1 MSEHRRVT
9 APGLPEAQ
17 ATWPQAVAS
26 AANRLEAA
34 GVHSP
39 RNDAELLAAHV
50 SGLTRTRLL
59 IADGPTAAQLA
70 QFNALIERRATREPL
85 QHLTGSAAFRY
96 GELAVG
102 PGVFVPRPETELLVD
117 WALEHLPQGGT
128 VIDACSGSG
137 AIAYAIAT
145 ERPDATVW
153 AIEAD
158 PDAFEWL
165 ESNLDGTG
173 ATPVLADATAA
184 ATLNELDGAVDLVTA
199 NPPYVPFEM
208 EVAPEVKFDPH
219 GAVYAA
225 EAGLAVIQP
234 LAVRAAGWLKPGGWF
249 GFEHDDTH
257 GAVAPEILGVSGFTE
272 TEDHDDLAGRPR
284 FATGR
289 LGLSP

>member
-1 MSEHRRVT
+1 MTSWPNVI
-9 APGLPEAQ
+9 AEA
-17 ATWPQAVAS
+17 AK
-26 AANRLEAA
+26 RLEAA

-50 SGLTRTRLL
+50 SGLKRARLL
-59 IADGPTAAQLA
+59 IADDPTEAQLVR
-70 QFNALIERRATREPL
+70 FRALVERRADREPL

-102 PGVFVPRPETELLVD
+102 PGVFVPRFETELLVD

-137 AIAYAIAT
+137 AVAYSIAT
-145 ERPDATVW
+145 ERPDVRVW
-153 AIEAD
+153 AIEIDA
-158 PDAFEWL
+158 DAFEWL

-173 ATPVLADATAA
+173 AVPVHADAVAA
-184 ATLNELDGAVDLVTA
+184 GTLAELDGRVDLVTA
-199 NPPYVPFEM
+199 NPPYVPFEI
-208 EVAPEVKFDPH
+208 EVAPEVKFDPS

-225 EAGLAVIQP
+225 EAGLAVILP
-234 LAVRAAGWLKPGGWF
+234 LAVRAASWLKPGGWF

-257 GAVAPEILGVSGFTE
+257 GKAAPEILSVSGFTE
-272 TEDHDDLAGRPR
+272 VVDHDDLAGRPR

>member
-1 MSEHRRVT
+1 MSWSE
-9 APGLPEAQ
+9 
-17 ATWPQAVAS
+17 AVA
-26 AANRLEAA
+26 AAAKRLAAA

-50 SGLTRTRLL
+50 SGLKRARLL
-59 IADGPTAAQLA
+59 IADAPTEAQSAA
-70 QFNALIERRATREPL
+70 FEALVERRCSREPL
-85 QHLTGSAAFRY
+85 QHLTGSAPFRY

-117 WALEHLPQGGT
+117 WALKRLPKGGT

-137 AIAYAIAT
+137 AVAHAIAT

-153 AIEAD
+153 AVEID

-184 ATLNELDGAVDLVTA
+184 STLNELDGTVDLVTA
-199 NPPYVPFEM
+199 NPPYVPFDI
-208 EVAPEVKFDPH
+208 EVAPEVKFDPS

-234 LAVRAAGWLKPGGWF
+234 LAMRAANWLKPGGWF

-257 GAVAPEILGVSGFTE
+257 GAVAPAILGVSGFTE
-272 TEDHDDLAGRPR
+272 TEDHLDLAGRPR

>member
-1 MSEHRRVT
+1 M
-9 APGLPEAQ
+9 
-17 ATWPQAVAS
+17 TWPQAIAS
-26 AANRLEAA
+26 AAKRLEAA

-59 IADGPTAAQLA
+59 IADAPTADQLA
-70 QFNALIERRATREPL
+70 VFDALVERRAAREPL

-137 AIAYAIAT
+137 AVAHAIAT
-145 ERPDATVW
+145 ERPDVRVW
-153 AIEAD
+153 AIEID

-165 ESNLDGTG
+165 ESNLNGTG
-173 ATPVLADATAA
+173 AIPVNADATAA
-184 ATLNELDGAVDLVTA
+184 GTLAELDGIVDLVTA
-199 NPPYVPFEM
+199 NPPYVPFEI
-208 EVAPEVKFDPH
+208 EVAPEVKFDPS

-225 EAGLAVIQP
+225 ASGLAVIQP
-234 LAVRAAGWLKPGGWF
+234 LAFRAAAWLKPGGWF

-257 GAVAPEILGVSGFTE
+257 QKAAPEILNVSGFTE

-289 LGLSP
+289 LGLLP

>member
-1 MSEHRRVT
+1 MM
-9 APGLPEAQ
+9 L
-17 ATWPQAVAS
+17 WPRAI
-26 AANRLEAA
+26 AAAAKRLEAA

-50 SGLTRTRLL
+50 SGLKRAQLL
-59 IADGPTAAQLA
+59 IAAAPTAAQLA
-70 QFNALIERRATREPL
+70 VFDALVARRTAREPL

-117 WALEHLPQGGT
+117 WALTRLPKGGI

-137 AIAYAIAT
+137 AVAYAIAT

-153 AIEAD
+153 AVEID

-184 ATLNELDGAVDLVTA
+184 STLNELDGTVDLVTA
-199 NPPYVPFEM
+199 NPPYVPFEI
-208 EVAPEVKFDPH
+208 EVAPEVAFDPS

-234 LAVRAAGWLKPGGWF
+234 LAVRASRWLKPGGWF

-257 GAVAPEILGVSGFTE
+257 GAVAPEILGVTGFTE

>member
-1 MSEHRRVT
+1 VT
-9 APGLPEAQ
+9 T
-17 ATWPQAVAS
+17 TWPQAI
-26 AANRLEAA
+26 AAAAKRLETA

-50 SGLTRTRLL
+50 SGLKRAQLL
-59 IADGPTAAQLA
+59 IADAPTAAQLA
-70 QFNALIERRATREPL
+70 VFDTLVTRRTAREPL

-117 WALEHLPQGGT
+117 WALTRLPKGGT

-153 AIEAD
+153 AVEID

-165 ESNLDGTG
+165 ESNLEGTG

-184 ATLNELDGAVDLVTA
+184 STLNELDGTVDLVTA
-199 NPPYVPFEM
+199 NPPYVPFEI
-208 EVAPEVKFDPH
+208 EVAPEVEFDPS

-234 LAVRAAGWLKPGGWF
+234 LAVRAARWLKPGGWF

-257 GAVAPEILGVSGFTE
+257 GSAAPEILGVSGFTE

>member
-1 MSEHRRVT
+1 MH
-9 APGLPEAQ
+9 
-17 ATWPQAVAS
+17 WPQAIAE
-26 AANRLEAA
+26 ATQRLEAA

-39 RNDAELLAAHV
+39 RVDAELLAAHV
-50 SGLTRTRLL
+50 AGRRRTQLL
-59 IADGPTAAQLA
+59 FVEDPTAAQLA
-70 QFNALIERRATREPL
+70 QFRALVERRATREPL
-85 QHLTGSAAFRY
+85 QHLTGSAPFRY

-117 WALEHLPQGGT
+117 IALELLPEGGT

-137 AIAYAIAT
+137 AVARAIAT

-153 AIEAD
+153 AVEVD

-165 ESNLDGTG
+165 EANLEDTG

-184 ATLNELDGAVDLVTA
+184 TTLHELDGTVDLVTA
-199 NPPYVPFEM
+199 NPPYVPFEI
-208 EVAPEVKFDPH
+208 EVAPEVKFDPS

-234 LAVRAAGWLKPGGWF
+234 LALRAARWLRPGGWF
-249 GFEHDDTH
+249 AFEHDDTH
-257 GAVAPEILGVSGFTE
+257 GKAAPEILSVSGFTD

>member
-1 MSEHRRVT
+1 MTTWTDTV
-9 APGLPEAQ
+9 AAA
-17 ATWPQAVAS
+17 ATLLA
-26 AANRLEAA
+26 AA

-50 SGLTRTRLL
+50 SGLTRAQLL
-59 IADGPTAAQLA
+59 IADGPDERQRAE
-70 QFNALIERRATREPL
+70 FDALVARRAAREPL

-117 WALEHLPQGGT
+117 WALAHLPEGGT

-137 AIAYAIAT
+137 AVAYSIAT
-145 ERPDATVW
+145 ERPDARVW
-153 AIEAD
+153 AVEVD

-165 ESNLDGTG
+165 ESNLEGTN
-173 ATPVLADATAA
+173 AVPVLADATAA
-184 ATLNELDGAVDLVTA
+184 STLNELDGLADLVTA
-199 NPPYVPFEM
+199 NPPYVPFEI
-208 EVAPEVKFDPH
+208 EVAPEVEFDPS

-234 LAVRAAGWLKPGGWF
+234 LAVRAAKWLKPGGWF

-257 GAVAPEILGVSGFTE
+257 GTVAPEILRVSGFTDA
-272 TEDHDDLAGRPR
+272 EDHDDLAGRPR

-289 LGLSP
+289 LGLLP

>member
-1 MSEHRRVT
+1 MT
-9 APGLPEAQ
+9 
-17 ATWPQAVAS
+17 TWPKAI
-26 AANRLEAA
+26 AAAAKRLEAA

-50 SGLTRTRLL
+50 SGLKRAQLL
-59 IADGPTAAQLA
+59 IADAPTDLQLA
-70 QFNALIERRATREPL
+70 AFEALVARRTTREPL

-117 WALEHLPQGGT
+117 WALAHLPKGGI

-137 AIAYAIAT
+137 AVAHAIAT

-153 AIEAD
+153 AVEID

-184 ATLNELDGAVDLVTA
+184 GTLAELDGTVDLVTA
-199 NPPYVPFEM
+199 NPPYVPFEI
-208 EVAPEVKFDPH
+208 EVAPEVDFDPS
-219 GAVYAA
+219 GAVYAD

-234 LAVRAAGWLKPGGWF
+234 LTVRAASWLKPGGWF

-257 GAVAPEILGVSGFTE
+257 GKAAPAILSVSGFTE

>member
-1 MSEHRRVT
+1 M
-9 APGLPEAQ
+9 
-17 ATWPQAVAS
+17 TWPQAI
-26 AANRLEAA
+26 AAAAQRLAAA
-34 GVHSP
+34 GVDSP
-39 RNDAELLAAHV
+39 RVDAELLAAHV
-50 SGLTRTRLL
+50 SGLKRGRLL
-59 IADGPTAAQLA
+59 VADGPDAAQLA
-70 QFNALIERRATREPL
+70 EFEALVERRCDREPL

-117 WALEHLPQGGT
+117 WALEHLPRGGT

-137 AIAYAIAT
+137 AVAHAIAT

-153 AIEAD
+153 AVEID

-165 ESNLDGTG
+165 ESNLEGTG
-173 ATPVLADATAA
+173 ATPVNADAVAA
-184 ATLNELDGAVDLVTA
+184 GTLNELDGRVDLVTA
-199 NPPYVPFEM
+199 NPPYVPFEI
-208 EVAPEVKFDPH
+208 EVAPEVRFDPS

-234 LAVRAAGWLKPGGWF
+234 LAVRAARWLRPGGWF

-257 GAVAPEILGVSGFTE
+257 GTVAPEILRVSGFTE
-272 TEDHDDLAGRPR
+272 AADHDDLAGRPR

-289 LGLSP
+289 LGLLP

>member
-1 MSEHRRVT
+1 VS
-9 APGLPEAQ
+9 
-17 ATWPQAVAS
+17 TWPQAI
-26 AANRLEAA
+26 AAAARRLEAA

-39 RNDAELLAAHV
+39 RVDAELLAAHV
-50 SGLTRTRLL
+50 SGLKRARLL
-59 IADGPTAAQLA
+59 IADDPAAAQLA
-70 QFNALIERRATREPL
+70 EFDALVERRCAREPL

-117 WALEHLPQGGT
+117 WALEHLPRGGT

-137 AIAYAIAT
+137 AVAHAIAT

-153 AIEAD
+153 AVEID

-165 ESNLDGTG
+165 ESNLEGTG
-173 ATPVLADATAA
+173 ATPVNADAVASG
-184 ATLNELDGAVDLVTA
+184 TLAELDGLVDLVTA
-199 NPPYVPFEM
+199 NPPYVPFAI
-208 EVAPEVKFDPH
+208 EVAPEVSFDPS

-234 LAVRAAGWLKPGGWF
+234 LAVRASRWLRPGGWF

-257 GAVAPEILGVSGFTE
+257 GRAAPEILRVSGFTE
-272 TEDHDDLAGRPR
+272 AADHDDLAGRPR
-284 FATGR
+284 FATGK
-289 LGLSP
+289 LGLLP

>member
-1 MSEHRRVT
+1 VVNERALHERSGVT
-9 APGLPEAQ
+9 
-17 ATWPQAVAS
+17 W
-26 AANRLEAA
+26 AAAIAAAAKRLAAA
-34 GVHSP
+34 GVASP
-39 RNDAELLAAHV
+39 RVDAELLAAHV
-50 SGLTRTRLL
+50 SGE
-59 IADGPTAAQLA
+59 AQRA
-70 QFNALIERRATREPL
+70 EFDALVERRCTREPL

-117 WALEHLPQGGT
+117 WALEHLPKGGT

-137 AIAYAIAT
+137 AVAHAIAT
-145 ERPDATVW
+145 ERPDARVW
-153 AIEAD
+153 AVEMD

-165 ESNLDGTG
+165 ESNLQGTN
-173 ATPVLADATAA
+173 AMPVLADATATG
-184 ATLNELDGAVDLVTA
+184 TLAELDGQVDLVTA

-208 EVAPEVKFDPH
+208 EVAPEVDFDPS

-234 LAVRAAGWLKPGGWF
+234 LAVRAARWLKPGGWF

-257 GAVAPEILGVSGFTE
+257 GSVAPEILRVSGFTDA
-272 TEDHDDLAGRPR
+272 EDHEDLAGRPR

-289 LGLSP
+289 LGLLP

>member
-1 MSEHRRVT
+1 M
-9 APGLPEAQ
+9 
-17 ATWPQAVAS
+17 TWPQLVAE
-26 AANRLEAA
+26 AAKRLEAA

-50 SGLTRTRLL
+50 SGRRRTELLFLEDPSKAQLVEFRLL
-59 IADGPTAAQLA
+59 V
-70 QFNALIERRATREPL
+70 ERRAEREPL

-117 WALEHLPQGGT
+117 WAIEVLPEGGT

-137 AIAYAIAT
+137 AIARAIAT

-153 AIEAD
+153 AVEVD

-165 ESNLDGTG
+165 ESNLEDTD
-173 ATPVLADATAA
+173 ATPVLADATASG
-184 ATLNELDGAVDLVTA
+184 TLAELDGTVDLVIA
-199 NPPYVPFEM
+199 PPPYVPFDI
-208 EVAPEVKFDPH
+208 EVAPEVKFDPT
-219 GAVYAA
+219 GAVYAD

-234 LAVRAAGWLKPGGWF
+234 LTVRAARWLRPGGWF

-257 GAVAPEILGVSGFTE
+257 GKAAPEILRVTGFIDV
-272 TEDHDDLAGRPR
+272 EDYADLAERPR

>member
-1 MSEHRRVT
+1 M
-9 APGLPEAQ
+9 
-17 ATWPQAVAS
+17 TWPQAIVE
-26 AANRLEAA
+26 AAKRLEAA

-50 SGLTRTRLL
+50 SGLKRAQLL
-59 IADGPTAAQLA
+59 IADDPDDAQLA
-70 QFNALIERRATREPL
+70 EFRSLVDLRAERVPL

-117 WALEHLPQGGT
+117 WALQHLPEGGT

-137 AIAYAIAT
+137 AIAHAIAT
-145 ERPDATVW
+145 ERPDARVW
-153 AIEAD
+153 AVEID

-173 ATPVLADATAA
+173 AVPVLADAVADG
-184 ATLNELDGAVDLVTA
+184 TLAELDGRVDLVTA
-199 NPPYVPFEM
+199 NPPYVPFEI
-208 EVAPEVKFDPH
+208 EVAPEVEFDPS

-225 EAGLAVIQP
+225 ESGLAVIQP
-234 LAVRAAGWLKPGGWF
+234 LALRAARWLKPGGWF

-257 GAVAPEILGVSGFTE
+257 AKAAPAILRVSGFTDVA
-272 TEDHDDLAGRPR
+272 DHDDLAGRPR

>member
-1 MSEHRRVT
+1 MT
-9 APGLPEAQ
+9 WTEAIAAAAKRLA
-17 ATWPQAVAS
+17 AT
-26 AANRLEAA
+26 

-50 SGLTRTRLL
+50 SGLTRARLL
-59 IADGPTAAQLA
+59 IADDPTAAQLA
-70 QFNALIERRATREPL
+70 EFDALIARRATREPL

-117 WALEHLPQGGT
+117 WALEHLPEGGT
-128 VIDACSGSG
+128 VVDACSGSG
-137 AIAYAIAT
+137 AIAHAVAT
-145 ERPDATVW
+145 ERPDARVW
-153 AIEAD
+153 AVEAD

-165 ESNLDGTG
+165 ESNLEGTG
-173 ATPVLADATAA
+173 AVPVLADAVAA
-184 ATLNELDGAVDLVTA
+184 STLNELDGRVDLVTA
-199 NPPYVPFEM
+199 NPPYVPFDI
-208 EVAPEVKFDPH
+208 EVAPEVDFDPR

-234 LAVRAAGWLKPGGWF
+234 LAVRAARWLGPGGWF

-257 GAVAPEILGVSGFTE
+257 GTVAPEILRVTGFTAV
-272 TEDHDDLAGRPR
+272 EDHDDLAGRPR

-289 LGLSP
+289 LGLAP

>member
-1 MSEHRRVT
+1 M
-9 APGLPEAQ
+9 
-17 ATWPQAVAS
+17 TWPQAIAE
-26 AANRLEAA
+26 AAKRLAAA

-50 SGLTRTRLL
+50 SGLKRAQLL
-59 IADGPTAAQLA
+59 IADAPDDAQLA
-70 QFNALIERRATREPL
+70 DFRSLVELRAKRVPL

-117 WALEHLPQGGT
+117 WALQHLPQGGT

-137 AIAYAIAT
+137 AIAHAIAT
-145 ERPDATVW
+145 ERPDARVW
-153 AIEAD
+153 AVEID
-158 PDAFEWL
+158 SDAFEWL

-173 ATPVLADATAA
+173 AVPVLADAVADE
-184 ATLNELDGAVDLVTA
+184 TLAELDGRVDLVTA
-199 NPPYVPFEM
+199 NPPYVPFEI
-208 EVAPEVKFDPH
+208 EVAPEVEFDPS

-225 EAGLAVIQP
+225 ESGLAVIQP
-234 LAVRAAGWLKPGGWF
+234 LAMRAARWLKPGGWF

-257 GAVAPEILGVSGFTE
+257 AKAAPAILRVSGFTDVA
-272 TEDHDDLAGRPR
+272 DHDDLAGRPR

>member
-1 MSEHRRVT
+1 MARTHRQERLT
-9 APGLPEAQ
+9 TWSQAIAEA
-17 ATWPQAVAS
+17 AK
-26 AANRLEAA
+26 RLEAV

-50 SGLTRTRLL
+50 SGLTRARLL
-59 IADGPTAAQLA
+59 IADAPAEAQLTEFRSLAELRA
-70 QFNALIERRATREPL
+70 QRVPL

-96 GELAVG
+96 AELAVG

-117 WALEHLPQGGT
+117 WALERLPKGGT

-137 AIAYAIAT
+137 AVAHAIAT
-145 ERPDATVW
+145 ERPDVRVW
-153 AIEAD
+153 AVEID

-165 ESNLDGTG
+165 ESNLEGTG
-173 ATPVLADATAA
+173 AVPVLADAVAA
-184 ATLNELDGAVDLVTA
+184 GTLAEFDGCVDLVTA
-199 NPPYVPFEM
+199 NPPYVPFEI
-208 EVAPEVKFDPH
+208 EVAPEVEFDPS

-234 LAVRAAGWLKPGGWF
+234 LAVRAASWLRPGGWF

-257 GAVAPEILGVSGFTE
+257 GKAAPEILRVSGFTE
-272 TEDHDDLAGRPR
+272 VADHHDLAGRPR

>member
-1 MSEHRRVT
+1 MTWS
-9 APGLPEAQ
+9 Q
-17 ATWPQAVAS
+17 AIAVATK
-26 AANRLEAA
+26 RLEAA

-50 SGLTRTRLL
+50 SGLKRAQLL
-59 IADGPTAAQLA
+59 IADAPTPAQLA
-70 QFNALIERRATREPL
+70 VFDALVARRTAREPL

-117 WALEHLPQGGT
+117 WALTRLPKGGT

-137 AIAYAIAT
+137 AVAYAIAT

-153 AIEAD
+153 AVEID

-184 ATLNELDGAVDLVTA
+184 STLNELDGTVDLVTA
-199 NPPYVPFEM
+199 NPPYVPFEI
-208 EVAPEVKFDPH
+208 EVAPEVAFDPS

-234 LAVRAAGWLKPGGWF
+234 LAVRASRWLKPGGWF

-257 GAVAPEILGVSGFTE
+257 GAVAPEILGVTGFTE

>member
-1 MSEHRRVT
+1 MT
-9 APGLPEAQ
+9 
-17 ATWPQAVAS
+17 TWPKAI
-26 AANRLEAA
+26 AAAAKRLEAA

-50 SGLTRTRLL
+50 SGLKRAQLL
-59 IADGPTAAQLA
+59 IADAPTGLQLA
-70 QFNALIERRATREPL
+70 SFEALVARRATREPL

-117 WALEHLPQGGT
+117 WALAHLPKGGI

-137 AIAYAIAT
+137 AVAHAIAT

-153 AIEAD
+153 AVEID

-184 ATLNELDGAVDLVTA
+184 GTLAELDGTVDLVTA
-199 NPPYVPFEM
+199 NPPYVPFEI
-208 EVAPEVKFDPH
+208 EVAPEVDFDPS
-219 GAVYAA
+219 GAVYAD

-234 LAVRAAGWLKPGGWF
+234 LAVRAASWLKPGGWF

-257 GAVAPEILGVSGFTE
+257 GKAAPAILSVSGFTE

>member
-1 MSEHRRVT
+1 M
-9 APGLPEAQ
+9 AWPE
-17 ATWPQAVAS
+17 TVA
-26 AANRLEAA
+26 AAAARLAAA

-50 SGLTRTRLL
+50 SGLTRAQLL
-59 IADGPTAAQLA
+59 IADGPTEAQAAV
-70 QFNALIERRATREPL
+70 FDALTARRAAREPL

-117 WALEHLPQGGT
+117 WALAHLPEGGT

-137 AIAYAIAT
+137 AVAYSIAT
-145 ERPDATVW
+145 ERPDARVW
-153 AIEAD
+153 AVEVD

-165 ESNLDGTG
+165 ESNLEGTG
-173 ATPVLADATAA
+173 AVPVLADATAA
-184 ATLNELDGAVDLVTA
+184 GTLAELDGLADLVTA
-199 NPPYVPFEM
+199 NPPYVPFEI
-208 EVAPEVKFDPH
+208 EVAPEVEFDPS

-234 LAVRAAGWLKPGGWF
+234 LAVRAAGWLRPGGWY

-257 GAVAPEILGVSGFTE
+257 GTVAPEILRVSGFTDA
-272 TEDHDDLAGRPR
+272 EDHDDLAGRPR

-289 LGLSP
+289 LGLLP

>member
-1 MSEHRRVT
+1 MM
-9 APGLPEAQ
+9 L
-17 ATWPQAVAS
+17 WPRAI
-26 AANRLEAA
+26 AAAAKRLEAA

-50 SGLTRTRLL
+50 SGLKRVQLL
-59 IADGPTAAQLA
+59 IADAPAVAQLA
-70 QFNALIERRATREPL
+70 VFDALVARRATREPL

-117 WALEHLPQGGT
+117 WALTRLPKGGT

-137 AIAYAIAT
+137 AVAYAIAT

-153 AIEAD
+153 AVEID

-184 ATLNELDGAVDLVTA
+184 STLNELDGTVDLVTA
-199 NPPYVPFEM
+199 NPPYVPFEI
-208 EVAPEVKFDPH
+208 EVAPEVAFDPS

-234 LAVRAAGWLKPGGWF
+234 LAVRASRWLKPGGWF

-257 GAVAPEILGVSGFTE
+257 GAVAPEILGVTGFTE

>member
-1 MSEHRRVT
+1 MM
-9 APGLPEAQ
+9 L
-17 ATWPQAVAS
+17 WPRAI
-26 AANRLEAA
+26 AAAAKRLEAA

-50 SGLTRTRLL
+50 SGLKRAQLL
-59 IADGPTAAQLA
+59 IADAPTAAQLA
-70 QFNALIERRATREPL
+70 VFDALVARRTAREPL

-117 WALEHLPQGGT
+117 WALTRLPKGGI

-137 AIAYAIAT
+137 AVAYAIAT

-153 AIEAD
+153 AVEID

-184 ATLNELDGAVDLVTA
+184 STLNELDGTVDLVTA
-199 NPPYVPFEM
+199 NPPYVPFEI
-208 EVAPEVKFDPH
+208 EVAPEVAFDPS

-234 LAVRAAGWLKPGGWF
+234 LAVRASRWLKPGGWF

-257 GAVAPEILGVSGFTE
+257 GAVAPEILGVTGFTE

>member
-1 MSEHRRVT
+1 VI
-9 APGLPEAQ
+9 
-17 ATWPQAVAS
+17 WPQAIAL
-26 AANRLEAA
+26 AAKRLEAA

-50 SGLTRTRLL
+50 SGLKRTQLL
-59 IADGPTAAQLA
+59 IADAPTAAQLA
-70 QFNALIERRATREPL
+70 VFDALVARRTTREPL

-117 WALEHLPQGGT
+117 WALARLPKGGT

-137 AIAYAIAT
+137 AVAHAIAT

-153 AIEAD
+153 AVEID

-184 ATLNELDGAVDLVTA
+184 GTLAELDGTVDLVTA
-199 NPPYVPFEM
+199 NPPYVPFAI
-208 EVAPEVKFDPH
+208 EVAPEVDFDPR

-234 LAVRAAGWLKPGGWF
+234 LAMRAASWLRPGGWF

-257 GAVAPEILGVSGFTE
+257 GAVAPEILNVSGFTD

>member
-1 MSEHRRVT
+1 M
-9 APGLPEAQ
+9 
-17 ATWPQAVAS
+17 TWVEAVA
-26 AANRLEAA
+26 AAASRLAA
-34 GVHSP
+34 ADVDSP
-39 RNDAELLAAHV
+39 RVDAELLAAHV
-50 SGLTRTRLL
+50 SGLKRAQLL
-59 IADGPTAAQLA
+59 IADGPDPARRAE
-70 QFNALIERRATREPL
+70 FDALVERRATREPL

-117 WALEHLPQGGT
+117 WALTRLPRGGT

-137 AIAYAIAT
+137 AVAYSIAT
-145 ERPDATVW
+145 ERPDARVW
-153 AIEAD
+153 AVEVD

-173 ATPVLADATAA
+173 AVPVLADAVVAG
-184 ATLNELDGAVDLVTA
+184 TLAELDGQVDLVTA
-199 NPPYVPFEM
+199 NPPYVPFEI
-208 EVAPEVKFDPH
+208 EVAPEVDFDPG

-234 LAVRAAGWLKPGGWF
+234 LALRAAKWLRPGGWF

-257 GAVAPEILGVSGFTE
+257 GTVAPEILRVSGFTDA
-272 TEDHDDLAGRPR
+272 EDHDDLAGRPR

-289 LGLSP
+289 LGLLP

>member
-1 MSEHRRVT
+1 M
-9 APGLPEAQ
+9 AWAEAI
-17 ATWPQAVAS
+17 
-26 AANRLEAA
+26 AAAAKRLAAA
-34 GVHSP
+34 GVGSP
-39 RNDAELLAAHV
+39 RVDAELLAAHV
-50 SGLTRTRLL
+50 SGLTRARLL
-59 IADGPTAAQLA
+59 IADGPDDDQLA
-70 QFNALIERRATREPL
+70 EFDDLVERRGTRVPL

-117 WALEHLPQGGT
+117 WALKHLPKGGT

-137 AIAYAIAT
+137 AVAHAIAT
-145 ERPDATVW
+145 ERPDARVW
-153 AIEAD
+153 AVEMD

-165 ESNLDGTG
+165 ESNLDGTN
-173 ATPVLADATAA
+173 AVPVLADATATG
-184 ATLNELDGAVDLVTA
+184 TLAELDGQVDLVTA

-208 EVAPEVKFDPH
+208 EVAPEVDFDPT

-234 LAVRAAGWLKPGGWF
+234 LAVRAARWLRPGGWF

-257 GAVAPEILGVSGFTE
+257 GSVAPEILRVSGFTDA
-272 TEDHDDLAGRPR
+272 EDHQDLAGRPR

-289 LGLSP
+289 LGLLP